1 MGEKIFEWSM
11 MKFVRAEKTNNLI
24 NIFVYVLMVIG
35 VGGAYLAFVG
45 TAKV

>member
-1 MGEKIFEWSM
+1 M